1 MQPIS
6 EQGLR
11 QSLVRL
17 GRKVAA
23 AGLVVASGGN
33 LSARLPDG
41 GMLVT
46 AAGAGLDQ
54 LAPTDLVALGP
65 DGTPRAGQR
74 PPSSE
79 WRLHHAAYAARRDVA
94 VAVHAHPPY
103 ATLLDALGHEIR
115 LITTDHAYY
124 VRRVARVGYLPSGSG
139 ALAAAAAAALDGADV
154 VVLGHHGCLVVA
166 RSTQAVWQRAANLEA
181 AAQATYR
188 ALLLGD
194 RDSRVPAEVLER
206 LDAGGPDPDD
216 GRPGYM

>member
-1 MQPIS
+1 MEPIS
-6 EQGLR
+6 EQRLR
-11 QSLVRL
+11 RSLVRL

-33 LSARLPDG
+33 LSARLPHG

-46 AAGAGLDQ
+46 VAGAGLDQ

-65 DGTPRAGQR
+65 DGTAPAGQR

-79 WRLHHAAYAARRDVA
+79 WRLHHAAYGARPDVA

-103 ATLLDALGHEIR
+103 ATLLDALGQEIR
-115 LITTDHAYY
+115 LITTDHAFY
-124 VRRVARVGYLPSGSG
+124 VRRVARVGYLPSGTG
-139 ALAAAAAAALDGADV
+139 ALAAAAAAALGGADV

-166 RSTQAVWQRAANLEA
+166 GSPHAAWQRAANLEA

-194 RDSRVPAEVLER
+194 RDSRVPADVLER
-206 LDAGGPDPDD
+206 LDAGAPDPAD